1 MSTHRRRI
9 RSFYGKCHTGVRCYR
24 ALSPPVYFSPY
35 STSTHD
41 AMSHAHLVWYAG
53 SALLT
58 STCSAF
64 PFACALRPSPH
75 PPTTTTHRHQQVQRR
90 AALLLS
96 RRRFHRTWPLPHLT
110 PRRHAP
116 RPGNWCVLVS
126 KPGSVEQQRHPSLPR
141 VALRGGLQLQR
152 KRRDR
157 DGRHLLNG

>member
-9 RSFYGKCHTGVRCYR
+9 RSFYGKCHTGVRFVLPGTQPTRVRLAFLHTRCCVPR
-24 ALSPPVYFSPY
+24 TPA
-35 STSTHD
+35 
-41 AMSHAHLVWYAG
+41 VWYAG
-53 SALLT
+53 SAL
-58 STCSAF
+58 CSRVARS
-64 PFACALRPSPH
+64 PFACVRPSPH
-75 PPTTTTHRHQQVQRR
+75 PTFTTMHRHQQVQRR

-96 RRRFHRTWPLPHLT
+96 RRRFHRTWPLPHVT

-157 DGRHLLNG
+157 DGRHLLHG